1 MAFRHHRK
9 RELSHGSQ
17 LGSRPGA
24 EGSTRGTDG
33 SATRPSRSR
42 GASLERYSKTRR
54 KRKRR
59 GALRIFLIVFAA
71 LFLSVGG
78 VALAYMSNIS
88 SKLNAGVDSM
98 LKSTLIE
105 TQSGDPFYMLLV
117 GVDKNQYR
125 ENSSEYGSDDSAYR
139 TDSILLARVDPLEK
153 KLTLVS
159 IHRDTL
165 VELDGYGRQKINAAY
180 SIGAERGN
188 AQSYMVETISK
199 FADVPISHYA
209 EVDFD
214 SFSSIVDAIGGI
226 DVNIPIDLHD
236 DYAMLDVTAGEQT
249 IDGATALALCR
260 ARHAYDNYG
269 DGDVYRAANQR
280 MVIGAIMKK
289 VLQSDPVTIANT
301 VNALAGSVT
310 TDLTLD
316 QILSLASSFQGFD
329 MANDMYTGM
338 EPTNSK
344 YVNDTWYEICDKKA
358 WQAMMTRVNKGLPP
372 YEDASEDTTAGLAG
386 GTTANGSD
394 GQASTAGSSGS
405 GSGGGDKPET
415 DYSGN
420 VEVLNGAGVTGLA
433 GRIAST
439 LSDNGF
445 DTTYGKA
452 DSYDYS
458 TTHVI
463 YVGDNNKAKAQ
474 AVAEV
479 LGLGTIKADNGTYA
493 GEADV
498 VVVLGSDAA

>member
-1 MAFRHHRK
+1 MAYRHHKK

-17 LGSRPGA
+17 LGDRPGA
-24 EGSTRGTDG
+24 ATGSRDG
-33 SATRPSRSR
+33 KSTAGAGRSH
-42 GASLERYSKTRR
+42 GASLERYAKTRR
-54 KRKRR
+54 KRRR
-59 GALRIFLIVFAA
+59 RSALRVFLIVFAV
-71 LFLSVGG
+71 LLLSVGG

-98 LKSTLIE
+98 LRNTLTE

-125 ENSSEYGSDDSAYR
+125 ENSAEYGSSDSAYR

-165 VELDGYGRQKINAAY
+165 VQLDGYGRQKINAAY
-180 SIGAERGN
+180 SIGAEKGN

-214 SFSSIVDAIGGI
+214 SFASIVDAIGGI

-236 DYAMLDVTAGEQT
+236 EYAMLDVKAGEQT
-249 IDGATALALCR
+249 IDGETALALCR
-260 ARHAYDNYG
+260 ARHAYDDYG

-301 VNALAGSVT
+301 VNALASSVT

-316 QILSLASSFQGFD
+316 QILSLANSFRGFD

-358 WQAMMTRVNKGLPP
+358 WQTMMTRVNKGLPP
-372 YEDASEDTTAGLAG
+372 YDKSSEDTTAGLAG
-386 GTTANGSD
+386 AASANDSGNQSSATGS
-394 GQASTAGSSGS
+394 
-405 GSGGGDKPET
+405 SGGGDGDGNKPET
-415 DYSGN
+415 EYSGS

-433 GRIAST
+433 GRVAST
-439 LSDNGF
+439 LSDKGF
-445 DTTYGKA
+445 NTTSGKA

-458 TTHVI
+458 KTRVI
-463 YVGDNNKAKAQ
+463 YVGDGNKAKAQ

-479 LGLGTIKADNGTYA
+479 LGLGTVKADDGTYA
-493 GEADV
+493 GKADV